1 MHTGNHKHGLQRCR
15 GHAAA
20 VARAAVWAA
29 MGLATA
35 YFGRAQ
41 QTATST
47 PLPVT
52 VAPITGG
59 TLHGVIKDGAVPLPG
74 VTVTAT
80 NTLTGKRYATT
91 SDITGAWSMRIPSNG
106 RYVLRTE
113 FTAFAASTHEVLLN
127 AASHER
133 AVDFDLQLASRVAQ
147 LERAQQAQAGNADAS
162 QIAVTVQAEP
172 LPAGASVKL
181 SIAASDLG
189 LNESAGRWCDK
200 LDIFFI
206 QRDDAGLEAQIEGQT
221 LGLRLKSST
230 YQNLLRDGLPFE
242 HFVQFKRAAA
252 TLRVLVVDENT
263 GRMGSVT
270 IPGSALTGAD

>member
-1 MHTGNHKHGLQRCR
+1 
-15 GHAAA
+15 
-20 VARAAVWAA
+20 

-133 AVDFDLQLASRVAQ
+133 SR
-147 LERAQQAQAGNADAS
+147 RRQATQM
-162 QIAVTVQAEP
+162 
-172 LPAGASVKL
+172 PARSPRLCANWPP
-181 SIAASDLG
+181 AA
-189 LNESAGRWCDK
+189 R
-200 LDIFFI
+200 
-206 QRDDAGLEAQIEGQT
+206 
-221 LGLRLKSST
+221 
-230 YQNLLRDGLPFE
+230 
-242 HFVQFKRAAA
+242 
-252 TLRVLVVDENT
+252 RVL
-263 GRMGSVT
+263 RC
-270 IPGSALTGAD
+270 

>member
-162 QIAVTVQAEP
+162 QIAQAVRQ
-172 LPAGASVKL
+172 L
-181 SIAASDLG
+181 AASGPASLALLNSLG
-189 LNESAGRWCDK
+189 SGTEAAEGGATASGVTTPGAASQGDHTAPLSSAPSP
-200 LDIFFI
+200 
-206 QRDDAGLEAQIEGQT
+206 
-221 LGLRLKSST
+221 LGGMSS
-230 YQNLLRDGLPFE
+230 N
-242 HFVQFKRAAA
+242 
-252 TLRVLVVDENT
+252 
-263 GRMGSVT
+263 
-270 IPGSALTGAD
+270 